1 MIRGTTPSAAL
12 RSFARRLVI
21 HSTLPKS
28 QVLVLAASIA
38 FCLFAPTA
46 FAQAHG
52 GGSHSTTPPSP
63 PAKVIRPDASDFDKD
78 QMILQ
83 NQTKDER
90 RRTEQEN
97 TCLLPPLNF
106 VHSPAIAVTS
116 LQVSARALKEYA
128 AACSALKEK
137 KFDTAESRL
146 RKTVEVEPKYPAA
159 WVTLGQTLAARQKID
174 EAQRSCAQ
182 ALAVDPNYLL
192 SSLCLADIAL
202 RAGKWE
208 EALKYSD
215 RALQLDPAS
224 DPVAYG
230 YNAAANL
237 NLNRLAVAQESAL
250 KALAI
255 DKNNSDPRLHFLMA
269 QIYEARKNS
278 AAEAAELKEYLKFA
292 TDPADVAMVK
302 QYLSA
307 LEGGLSK

>member
-1 MIRGTTPSAAL
+1 
-12 RSFARRLVI
+12 
-21 HSTLPKS
+21 
-28 QVLVLAASIA
+28 
-38 FCLFAPTA
+38 
-46 FAQAHG
+46 
-52 GGSHSTTPPSP
+52 
-63 PAKVIRPDASDFDKD
+63 
-78 QMILQ
+78 MILQ
-83 NQTKDER
+83 NQTKDGR

-106 VHSPAIAVTS
+106 THSPAIAVTS
-116 LQVSARALKEYA
+116 LQVSSRALKEYV
-128 AACSALKEK
+128 AACSALKER

-146 RKTVEVEPKYPAA
+146 RKTVEVEPRYPAA

-174 EAQRSCAQ
+174 EAQHSCAQ
-182 ALAVDPNYLL
+182 ALAVDPNYLP

-208 EALKYSD
+208 EALEYSD
-215 RALQLDPAS
+215 RALQLDPATDS
-224 DPVAYG
+224 VAYG

-237 NLNRLAVAQESAL
+237 NLNRLADAQESAL
-250 KALAI
+250 RALAI

-278 AAEAAELKEYLKFA
+278 VAEAAELKEYLKFA